1 MPAVLSLA
9 CSMGNEIGKRLEN
22 HHEGARNDQHEAER
36 GLFGQPLMEHDGGKC
51 DGDQNAQ
58 LIDGHDHAGKPV
70 LQRLVVA
77 QPRAACRKAGQADEA
92 ELLLRDLLQRVL
104 LALDEHNEP
113 RHHEH
118 DARADGRAEV
128 GLHALNAN
136 LAENGRQAG
145 EHGGENGID
154 QPALSFGLVS
164 GDCFFLDHQ
173 ERADGDEHDGRALE
187 PGDALAQEEERQRD
201 RQDGARFIDGN
212 DLVHVAELQ
221 RAEIAQPRRAGR
233 EAREDQKDPRLRAQA
248 GDGRRGAD
256 DGHHQPRKQ
265 QDHDRPDG
273 RGRVGIRLPNAAFCQ
288 NGCQPGKKRRTKCKQ
303 DPHDNAFFLYFVSR
317 SG

>member
-1 MPAVLSLA
+1 
-9 CSMGNEIGKRLEN
+9 
-22 HHEGARNDQHEAER
+22 
-36 GLFGQPLMEHDGGKC
+36 MEHDGGKC

-77 QPRAACRKAGQADEA
+77 QPRTARCKAGQADEA

-128 GLHALNAN
+128 GLHALDAD
-136 LAENGRQAG
+136 LAEDGGQAG
-145 EHGGENGID
+145 EHGGEDGID

-164 GDCFFLDHQ
+164 GDRFFLDHQ

-187 PGDALAQEEERQRD
+187 PGDALAQEEERQHD
-201 RQDGARFIDGN
+201 RQDGA
-212 DLVHVAELQ
+212 
-221 RAEIAQPRRAGR
+221 
-233 EAREDQKDPRLRAQA
+233 
-248 GDGRRGAD
+248 
-256 DGHHQPRKQ
+256 
-265 QDHDRPDG
+265 
-273 RGRVGIRLPNAAFCQ
+273 
-288 NGCQPGKKRRTKCKQ
+288 
-303 DPHDNAFFLYFVSR
+303 
-317 SG
+317 